1 MLPARPATSGVLVI
15 CNMYTVTLR
24 ISWQVFPSFIL
35 SCKANAGVK
44 QAKMRHG
51 SHSSI
56 LVVNCVVLLLFVL
69 FYVLFVFVLFYVLFV
84 FESSMYC
91 LYLCCT
97 MYCLYLCCSMYC
109 FCLSFLCIVCISIVV
124 CIVCICVVLCI
135 VCIWVFYVLFVFVL
149 FYVLLVCKCVLYH
162 CHRVLTQLQLTYIS
176 YHTTQSI
183 APEDGCDHRPKHV
196 EMIGITNKPL
206 VLHLVGVYIT
216 YVNDARSTKRSKL
229 FLKFVQ
235 KIKTCSCLII
245 FFPEDRLWDV
255 EECST
260 GRQATDDSTIRRKRF
275 ACWIP

>member
-1 MLPARPATSGVLVI
+1 
-15 CNMYTVTLR
+15 
-24 ISWQVFPSFIL
+24 
-35 SCKANAGVK
+35 
-44 QAKMRHG
+44 
-51 SHSSI
+51 
-56 LVVNCVVLLLFVL
+56 VLLLFVL

-196 EMIGITNKPL
+196 ELIGMINKPL
-206 VLHLVGVYIT
+206 LLWLVEIVIYI
-216 YVNDARSTKRSKL
+216 L
-229 FLKFVQ
+229 FLYFVYYC
-235 KIKTCSCLII
+235 KIFYSCPKPVLSITPVWIQLSNNFLKLILI
-245 FFPEDRLWDV
+245 
-255 EECST
+255 
-260 GRQATDDSTIRRKRF
+260 
-275 ACWIP
+275 